1 MRKLVVLASL
11 ALILGG
17 VAYAAI
23 PDAGGVIHGCY
34 RTANPAK
41 GALTVV
47 DSEAGGVCPSGTA
60 ELNWNQTG
68 PQGATGATGPQGS
81 AAILP
86 TGTFTGARMLVGSL
100 VPQSLAPA
108 TNATFDCSI
117 AGSELK
123 AIAAQGWFSESGVN
137 FPILVQLADSNAF
150 KSSVTMDW
158 SPYVGQ
164 LTPDSRV
171 SWNVTCANVST

>member
-1 MRKLVVLASL
+1 MRKLAVVASF

-68 PQGATGATGPQGS
+68 PQGATGATGSQGPAGPSGISGYQVVTANRTYSPPQPG
-81 AAILP
+81 
-86 TGTFTGARMLVGSL
+86 
-100 VPQSLAPA
+100 VPYGVEGHGIDAPA
-108 TNATFDCSI
+108 GKVTLSWGFYYDNNGQYPPPLI
-117 AGSELK
+117 AFAIPNGSGYTIGLICQAPTPCEVVLYL
-123 AIAAQGWFSESGVN
+123 IV
-137 FPILVQLADSNAF
+137 ADGA
-150 KSSVTMDW
+150 
-158 SPYVGQ
+158 
-164 LTPDSRV
+164 
-171 SWNVTCANVST
+171 